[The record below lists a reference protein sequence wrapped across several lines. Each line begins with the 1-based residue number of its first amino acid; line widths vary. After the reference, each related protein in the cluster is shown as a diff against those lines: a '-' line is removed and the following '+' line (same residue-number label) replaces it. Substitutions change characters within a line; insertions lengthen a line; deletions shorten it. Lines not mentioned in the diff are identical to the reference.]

1 MGAAQNPV
9 NNLAANEIEIHQKV
23 ERITCIVFLIL
34 ANDVNGNEAKEVA
47 MDPAQSIDEVW
58 NISCTTMSGIEMQ
71 NIEHGLENGT
81 WNGIRE

>member
-1 MGAAQNPV
+1 M

-58 NISCTTMSGIEMQ
+58 NISGTTMSGIEMQ
-71 NIEHGLENGT
+71 YIEHGLENGT